1 MNALSK
7 LRDEAYICRR
17 QCSKDLLTEE
27 AMYIHHLLSSCKAWA
42 GLRLCPKLMIYPL
55 GLRAGQD
62 RFYFLSVQ
70 SRPAEPLMSY

>member
-42 GLRLCPKLMIYPL
+42 GLRLCPKLMIYPSACEL
-55 GLRAGQD
+55 VKIGSTPERTI
-62 RFYFLSVQ
+62 
-70 SRPAEPLMSY
+70 